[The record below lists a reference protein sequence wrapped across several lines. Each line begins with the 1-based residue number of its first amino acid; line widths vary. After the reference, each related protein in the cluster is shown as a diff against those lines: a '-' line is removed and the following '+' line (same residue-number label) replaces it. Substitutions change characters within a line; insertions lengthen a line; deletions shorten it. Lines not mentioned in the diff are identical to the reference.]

1 MVAAWDIDQT
11 EGADAAWQCCGSLCL
26 YRPCLACVF
35 ANTDGSPNIQCM
47 DTTVTIPVQLGP
59 IRITSMALVSRTGN
73 GRFWPIPNSP
83 PAPRRP
89 SLPQP
94 GPTSSRL
101 ALTTK
106 CQLISCQCQLTS
118 SFCSQ
123 KCQPKCQLFRP
134 KCQLSRAR

>member
-89 SLPQP
+89 LASAAWTHEFQV
-94 GPTSSRL
+94 GTDNQVPTYKLSVPTYVLLLFSKMP
-101 ALTTK
+101 TK
-106 CQLISCQCQLTS
+106 VPT
-118 SFCSQ
+118 F
-123 KCQPKCQLFRP
+123 PP
-134 KCQLSRAR
+134 EMPT